1 MGLHDSIERFA
12 QEMGWVVKYADDGTP
27 NFFYPIYKCKSSDLD
42 ASLPEHTHPAFI
54 VNGQEIDRR
63 LIAVFKGSSHNEACH
78 SIPNMPP
85 LVNTGADQL
94 LAKIKACGT
103 GFGPKTCA
111 DSGLIL
117 LLAKKNGW
125 VPKGNNAY
133 GVDCRDGTSFELNKS
148 VAVGDKRVFRGW
160 EYTALVAHTTSA
172 EHLPS
177 EDVGYWKKGKHVG
190 GTPVASQYSA
200 DNSYRGYNTLTGSG
214 PASWRL
220 DGTISGIDDV
230 NGNCFDQDYGYRIYD
245 GELQVLENNNAAD
258 PSADLSASSAAWKA
272 ILPNSANNGHTLVAP
287 GTSGTLHWTWANSK
301 ITLDTVAPTFDSEYR
316 GTSKTSQSIPRTSRM
331 CPRSCMNSVCS
342 RRLAIRRRA
351 TATCSL
357 LRASGFPGAAAIT
370 ATRRTLGWAMRPRS
384 ARARTRAW
392 PLACAAASL
401 KPEN

>member
-94 LAKIKACGT
+94 LAKIKACGA

-133 GVDCRDGTSFELNKS
+133 GVDYRDGTSFELNKS

-230 NGNCFDQDYGYRIYD
+230 NSNCFDQDYGYRIYD

-316 GTSKTSQSIPRTSRM
+316 GTSFKDLAVNSANIPYVPALLYELGLFPTPGDTTQGYCYMQFAQGERFPRRGGNYSNTSNAGLGYVSSLS
-331 CPRSCMNSVCS
+331 PRSYAGVALGV
-342 RRLAIRRRA
+342 RG
-351 TATCSL
+351 
-357 LRASGFPGAAAIT
+357 GFLET
-370 ATRRTLGWAMRPRS
+370 
-384 ARARTRAW
+384 
-392 PLACAAASL
+392 
-401 KPEN
+401 